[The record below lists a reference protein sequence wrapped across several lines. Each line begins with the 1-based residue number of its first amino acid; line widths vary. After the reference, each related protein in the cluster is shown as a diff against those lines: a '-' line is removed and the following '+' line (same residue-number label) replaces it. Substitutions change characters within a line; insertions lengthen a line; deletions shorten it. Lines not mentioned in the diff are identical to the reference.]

1 MTAEDYNRNHPRLTT
16 ARVAVVTVPIV
27 LAIWHGQR
35 LLQHHLSDSEP
46 LQLLQASQV
55 HLETWIF
62 PTLAALMSML
72 MTTVLLFLHRLYRWV
87 RRPRRDR
94 TAVEFALDR
103 ERLFN
108 HTLIEANPAFVVA
121 ISPEGEVLRMNES
134 MLNALGYRREDVLGR
149 DYLSNFVPPCDRARV
164 QEVFQGL
171 IDVVDMVHTENSVL
185 SRDGRILWVAWHGR
199 AVRQCPSGTCE
210 FILGIGNDITDRQ
223 RTIEALAT
231 AEAKYRSIFENAIEG
246 IFQISPE
253 GYYLSAN
260 PALATIL
267 GYDSP
272 EHLICQ
278 LDNID
283 RQLYVDSSRRAKL
296 LRLLQTQKVVSGFE
310 AEVYR
315 RDGSVVWISEDAR
328 AVRDDNG
335 VLLYYEGSVVDITER
350 KRTEQRLRY
359 NASHDELTGLWN
371 RGWFLSQLER
381 SLRRSRRHQDYRFAV
396 LFLDL
401 DNFKGVN
408 DSLGHVI
415 GDRLL
420 LEIAQRLEL
429 CLRPG
434 DTLARL
440 GGDEFTILMENTQ
453 DLQEAIEL
461 AQRLQQ
467 SLRDPLPVENH
478 RIFTQVSIGIAPADP
493 GHRQPQDLLQD
504 ADIAL
509 YRAKKQKPSEGYVV
523 FDRTMR
529 SETVRRLQL
538 ETDLRGAI
546 DRNELTVV
554 YQPIVC
560 LDSLKVSGFEA
571 LVRWQHSHYG
581 NISPSEFIPIAE
593 ESGSIQ
599 ALGAWVLHTA
609 GYQLRHWQQ
618 TIPGCDRLSMSINLS
633 GKQLSQAFIRELD
646 TLLVDTQLD
655 GRTLKLEITE
665 TALMEDVDSAIV
677 LLKEIQDRNVVL
689 CLDDFGTGYC
699 SLNYLHRFPIQI
711 IKLDRSFVER
721 LFDGDGRPP
730 IAPAIVNLA
739 QHLKIRTIAEGI
751 ENPQQLKY
759 LQDLGCNY
767 GQGYWFSRPLDTQR
781 AEQLLHEDLNT
792 QVLAG

>member
-1 MTAEDYNRNHPRLTT
+1 M
-16 ARVAVVTVPIV
+16 VTVPIV

-35 LLQHHLSDSEP
+35 LLQHYLSDSQP
-46 LQLLQASQV
+46 LPWLQASQI

-62 PTLAALMSML
+62 PTLAALMSMFI
-72 MTTVLLFLHRLYRWV
+72 TTVLLFLHRLYRWV

-121 ISPEGEVLRMNES
+121 ISPKGEVLRMNES
-134 MLNALGYRREDVLGR
+134 MLKALGYRREDVLGR
-149 DYLSNFVPPCDRARV
+149 DYLSNFVPPGDRARV

-171 IDVVDMVHTENSVL
+171 VDVVDMVHTENSVL

-199 AVRQCPSGTCE
+199 AVRQGPSGACE

-272 EHLICQ
+272 QHLIRQ

-453 DLQEAIEL
+453 DLQDAIEL

-529 SETVRRLQL
+529 SETLRRLQL

-560 LDSLKVSGFEA
+560 LDRLKVSGFEA

-581 NISPSEFIPIAE
+581 TISPSEFIPIAE
-593 ESGSIQ
+593 ESGSIP

-609 GYQLRHWQQ
+609 GSQLRHWQQ

-677 LLKEIQDRNVVL
+677 LLQEIQDRNVVL

-699 SLNYLHRFPIQI
+699 SLNYLHRFPIEI

-759 LQDLGCNY
+759 LQDIGCNY

-781 AEQLLHEDLNT
+781 AEQLLHEDFNP

>member
-1 MTAEDYNRNHPRLTT
+1 MF
-16 ARVAVVTVPIV
+16 I
-27 LAIWHGQR
+27 
-35 LLQHHLSDSEP
+35 
-46 LQLLQASQV
+46 
-55 HLETWIF
+55 
-62 PTLAALMSML
+62 
-72 MTTVLLFLHRLYRWV
+72 TTVLLFLHRLYRWV

-121 ISPEGEVLRMNES
+121 ISPKGEVLRMNES
-134 MLNALGYRREDVLGR
+134 MLKALGYRREDVLGR
-149 DYLSNFVPPCDRARV
+149 DYLSNFVPPGDRARV

-171 IDVVDMVHTENSVL
+171 VDVVDMVHTENSVL

-199 AVRQCPSGTCE
+199 AVRQGPSGACE

-272 EHLICQ
+272 QHLIRQ

-453 DLQEAIEL
+453 DLQDAIEL

-529 SETVRRLQL
+529 SETLRRLQL

-560 LDSLKVSGFEA
+560 LDRLKVSGFEA

-581 NISPSEFIPIAE
+581 TISPSEFIPIAE
-593 ESGSIQ
+593 ESGSIP

-609 GYQLRHWQQ
+609 GSQLRHWQQ

-677 LLKEIQDRNVVL
+677 LLQEIQDRNVVL

-699 SLNYLHRFPIQI
+699 SLNYLHRFPIEI

-759 LQDLGCNY
+759 LQDIGCNY

-781 AEQLLHEDLNT
+781 AEQLLHEDFNP

>member
-1 MTAEDYNRNHPRLTT
+1 M
-16 ARVAVVTVPIV
+16 TVPIV
-27 LAIWHGQR
+27 LAVWHGQR
-35 LLQHHLSDSEP
+35 LLQHHLSDSQS
-46 LQLLQASQV
+46 LQLLQVSQV

-72 MTTVLLFLHRLYRWV
+72 ITTVLLFLNRLYRWV

-149 DYLSNFVPPCDRARV
+149 DYLSNFVPPGDRHHV

-171 IDVVDMVHTENSVL
+171 IDVLDMVQTENSVIT
-185 SRDGRILWVAWHGR
+185 RDGEILWVAWHGR
-199 AVRQCPSGTCE
+199 AVRQCPSGACE
-210 FILGIGNDITDRQ
+210 FILGIGNDITERQ
-223 RTIEALAT
+223 RTIQALAT

-267 GYDSP
+267 GYDCP
-272 EHLICQ
+272 EHLIRQ
-278 LDNID
+278 IDNID

-315 RDGSVVWISEDAR
+315 RDGSVVWISEDVR
-328 AVRDDNG
+328 AVRDEQG
-335 VLLYYEGSVVDITER
+335 LLLYYEGSVVDITER

-371 RGWFLSQLER
+371 RGWFLSQVER
-381 SLRRSRRHQDYRFAV
+381 SLRRSRRHEDYRFAV

-420 LEIAQRLEL
+420 LEIAHRLEL

-453 DLQEAIEL
+453 DLQEAIDL

-478 RIFTQVSIGIAPADP
+478 HIFTQVSIGIAPADA

-509 YRAKKQKPSEGYVV
+509 YRAKKQKPAEGYVV

-546 DRNELTVV
+546 KRNELKVV

-560 LDSLKVSGFEA
+560 LDTLKVSGFEA

-581 NISPSEFIPIAE
+581 TISPSEFIPIAE

-599 ALGAWVLHTA
+599 ALGAWVLRTA

-618 TIPGCDRLSMSINLS
+618 TILGCDRLSMSINLS
-633 GKQLSQAFIRELD
+633 GRQLSQAFISQLD
-646 TLLVDTQLD
+646 SLLAETQLD

-677 LLKEIQDRNVVL
+677 LLEEIQDRHVVL

-721 LFDGDGRPP
+721 LFNGDGRPP
-730 IAPAIVNLA
+730 IAPAIINLA
-739 QHLKIRTIAEGI
+739 QHLHISTIAEGI
-751 ENPQQLKY
+751 ENPQQLQY

-767 GQGYWFSRPLDTQR
+767 GQGYWFSRPLDAQH
-781 AEQLLHEDLNT
+781 AEQLLQEDLNIPA
-792 QVLAG
+792 LAG

>member
-1 MTAEDYNRNHPRLTT
+1 M
-16 ARVAVVTVPIV
+16 TVPIV
-27 LAIWHGQR
+27 LAIWHGQH
-35 LLQHHLSDSEP
+35 LLQNYLSDS
-46 LQLLQASQV
+46 QLLQSLRIGHV
-55 HLETWIF
+55 HLEPWIS
-62 PTLAALMSML
+62 PTLAALLSVL
-72 MTTVLLFLHRLYRWV
+72 LATALLFLRRLYRWV

-94 TAVEFALDR
+94 SAVEFALDR

-121 ISPEGEVLRMNES
+121 VSPEGEVLRMNES
-134 MLNALGYRREDVLGR
+134 MLKALGYRREDVLGQ
-149 DYLSNFVPPCDRARV
+149 DYLSSFVPPCDRPHV
-164 QEVFQGL
+164 QEMFQDL
-171 IDVVDMVHTENSVL
+171 VHVLDMIQTESSVMT
-185 SRDGRILWVAWHGR
+185 RDGEVLWVAWHGR
-199 AVRQCPSGTCE
+199 AVRQRPSGACE

-223 RTIEALAT
+223 RTIQALAT

-260 PALATIL
+260 PALASIL

-272 EHLICQ
+272 EHLISQ

-315 RDGSVVWISEDAR
+315 RDGSVVWISEDVR
-328 AVRDDNG
+328 AVRDDQG
-335 VLLYYEGSVVDITER
+335 LLLYYEGSVVDITER

-371 RGWFLSQLER
+371 RGWFLSQVER
-381 SLRRSRRHQDYRFAV
+381 SLRRSRRHEDYRFAV

-420 LEIAQRLEL
+420 LEIAHRLEL

-453 DLQEAIEL
+453 DLQEAIDL

-467 SLRDPLPVENH
+467 SLQDPLPVENH
-478 RIFTQVSIGIAPADP
+478 HIFTQVSIGIAPAHP

-509 YRAKKQKPSEGYVV
+509 YRAKKQKPAEGYVV

-529 SETVRRLQL
+529 SEAVRRLQL

-546 DRNELTVV
+546 ERNELKVV

-560 LDSLKVSGFEA
+560 LDTLKVSGFEA
-571 LVRWQHSHYG
+571 LVRWRHSRYG

-599 ALGAWVLHTA
+599 ALGAWVLRTA

-618 TIPGCDRLSMSINLS
+618 TILGCDLLSMSINLS
-633 GKQLSQAFIRELD
+633 GKQLSQAFISQLD
-646 TLLVDTQLD
+646 SLLADTQLD

-677 LLKEIQDRNVVL
+677 LLEEIQDRHVVL

-721 LFDGDGRPP
+721 LFNGDGRPP

-739 QHLKIRTIAEGI
+739 QHLQICTIAEGI

-767 GQGYWFSRPLDTQR
+767 GQGYWFSRPLDAQR
-781 AEQLLHEDLNT
+781 AEQLLQEDLNIPA
-792 QVLAG
+792 LAG

>member
-1 MTAEDYNRNHPRLTT
+1 
-16 ARVAVVTVPIV
+16 
-27 LAIWHGQR
+27 
-35 LLQHHLSDSEP
+35 
-46 LQLLQASQV
+46 
-55 HLETWIF
+55 
-62 PTLAALMSML
+62 MS
-72 MTTVLLFLHRLYRWV
+72 
-87 RRPRRDR
+87 
-94 TAVEFALDR
+94 
-103 ERLFN
+103 
-108 HTLIEANPAFVVA
+108 
-121 ISPEGEVLRMNES
+121 
-134 MLNALGYRREDVLGR
+134 
-149 DYLSNFVPPCDRARV
+149 PPCDRSRV
-164 QEVFQGL
+164 RELFQDL
-171 IDVVDMVHTENSVL
+171 VDVLDRIQAESSLMTK
-185 SRDGRILWVAWHGR
+185 DGEILWVAWHGQS
-199 AVRQCPSGTCE
+199 VRQCPSGACE

-223 RTIEALAT
+223 HTIQALAT

-246 IFQISPE
+246 IFQVSPE

-260 PALATIL
+260 PALAIIL
-267 GYDSP
+267 GYESP
-272 EHLICQ
+272 EHLIQ
-278 LDNID
+278 KIDNID

-296 LRLLQTQKVVSGFE
+296 LRLLQTQNVVSGFE

-315 RDGSVVWISEDAR
+315 RDGSVVWISEDVR
-328 AVRDDNG
+328 AVRDHNG
-335 VLLYYEGSVVDITER
+335 ALLHYEGSVVDITER

-381 SLRRSRRHQDYRFAV
+381 SLRRSRRHQDYQFVV

-420 LEIAQRLEL
+420 LEVAHRLEL

-440 GGDEFTILMENTQ
+440 GGDEFTILMENLQ
-453 DLQEAIEL
+453 DLQEAVQL
-461 AQRLQQ
+461 AQRIQQ
-467 SLRDPLPVENH
+467 SLREPLPVENH

-509 YRAKKQKPSEGYVV
+509 YRAKKQKPTEGYVI

-529 SETVRRLQL
+529 SETIRRLQL

-546 DRNELTVV
+546 ERNELKVV

-560 LDSLKVSGFEA
+560 LDTLKITGFEA
-571 LVRWQHSHYG
+571 LVRWRHSQYG
-581 NISPSEFIPIAE
+581 PISPSEFIPIAE

-599 ALGAWVLHTA
+599 ALGAWVLRTA
-609 GYQLRHWQQ
+609 GHQLRQWQK
-618 TIPGCDRLSMSINLS
+618 TILGCDRLSMSINLS
-633 GKQLSQAFIRELD
+633 GRQLSQAFISQLD
-646 TLLVDTQLD
+646 YLLADTQLD
-655 GRTLKLEITE
+655 GGTLKLEITE

-677 LLKEIQDRNVVL
+677 LLKQIQDRHVVL

-721 LFDGDGRPP
+721 LFDSDGRPP

-739 QHLKIRTIAEGI
+739 QHLQIHTIAEGI
-751 ENPQQLKY
+751 ENLEQLQY
-759 LQDLGCNY
+759 LQNIGCNY
-767 GQGYWFSRPLDTQR
+767 GQGYWFSRPLEASR
-781 AEQLLHEDLNT
+781 AEQLLQEDFNP
-792 QVLAG
+792 QALAG